1 MDQSRR
7 ARRMERRHRRS
18 KPAALQLVSLM
29 DIFTILVFFML
40 VNSSAV
46 EEAPATKAVKLPESV
61 AEAALRQ
68 TVVVMIT
75 ENEVLLQDQPI
86 APISALLDSP
96 DAVFAPLKLAL
107 EAQAARAVLDKSE
120 DRGEVT
126 IIGDKEI
133 SYSLL
138 RKIMA
143 TCTEAGFSQVSL
155 AVLQK
160 QA

>member
-1 MDQSRR
+1 MEPLRR
-7 ARRMERRHRRS
+7 RRLDRYRRPTR
-18 KPAALQLVSLM
+18 PAALHLVSLM

-46 EEAPATKAVKLPESV
+46 EEAPATKAVKLPESI
-61 AEAALRQ
+61 ADTALRQ
-68 TVVVMIT
+68 TVVVMVT
-75 ENEVLLQDQPI
+75 DKDVLLQDQPI
-86 APISALLDSP
+86 APVSALLESP
-96 DAVFAPLKLAL
+96 EPVFAPLKRAL
-107 EAQAARAVLDKSE
+107 EAQAARSVLDKSE

-160 QA
+160 QT